1 MTKGAFKVHLDK
13 QYLHL
18 DGMRMKIL
26 IIDDEIAALTKM
38 KALLST
44 YGECSMATNSNQA
57 IQLCTKALEAQTP
70 FNLITIDINL
80 ASESGLDIL
89 ETLNNLEQQAKIPQS
104 KKIMVTASGTKENL
118 LKAYVK
124 GCDGFWV
131 KPIKRDMLEEKMIAL
146 GLAKAL
152 A

>member
-1 MTKGAFKVHLDK
+1 
-13 QYLHL
+13 
-18 DGMRMKIL
+18 MKIL